1 MATKKRLKSFYYR
14 TRLSPNAISVLTL
27 LINEKTKEYMTVSS
41 IEDIIFDE
49 SIHRINI
56 NELKQLILKL
66 EKDKY
71 KQVHKVE
78 VYIEDGT

>member
-1 MATKKRLKSFYYR
+1 
-14 TRLSPNAISVLTL
+14 
-27 LINEKTKEYMTVSS
+27 MTVSS

-71 KQVHKVE
+71 KLVNYNENMYYK
-78 VYIEDGT
+78 YIGK

>member
-1 MATKKRLKSFYYR
+1 
-14 TRLSPNAISVLTL
+14 
-27 LINEKTKEYMTVSS
+27 MTVSS
-41 IEDIIFDE
+41 IEDVIFDE
-49 SIHRINI
+49 SIHRVNI